1 MEKAVFLMKSI
12 LIGDP
17 AMCKH
22 AFPASVR
29 AQLGAWTQ
37 LPDAPVTR
45 EEILAQPDLYRD
57 TELIFSTWDMPHF
70 TREELQECFPA
81 LRAVFYAA
89 GSVQHFAREF
99 LAAGAHVFSAWAANA
114 IPVAEYAAAQI
125 LLANKGFHYAVRASR
140 SPEGRHR
147 ALERFWQMPG
157 SFDTPVGILGAG
169 MVGRS
174 LIGLLK
180 QHRLDL
186 CVYDPFLSDEAA
198 ASLGVRKLPL
208 EELFSTCQVV
218 SNHIADLPETVGLLN
233 YALFSRMRRNA
244 TFLNT
249 GRGAQVVEQDLIRV
263 LHERPDLTAILDVT
277 ASKVSLPSLIAE
289 NSPMFRAAD
298 GIPRPL
304 NGRRRRESSA
314 AIPMENSAPKTL
326 SHANSLLRS
335 SIAMQARQRA
345 LMSVHPPR

>member
-1 MEKAVFLMKSI
+1 MKSI

-29 AQLGAWTQ
+29 AQLAAWTQ
-37 LPDAPVTR
+37 LPDAPAAK
-45 EEILAQPDLYRD
+45 EDILAQPDLYRD

-70 TREELQECFPA
+70 TREELQACFPA

-99 LAAGAHVFSAWAANA
+99 LSAGVHVFSAWAANA

-125 LLANKGFHYAVRASR
+125 LLANKGFHYAARVSR

-174 LIGLLK
+174 VIGLLK

-218 SNHIADLPETVGLLN
+218 SNHIADLPETVGMLN

-249 GRGAQVVEQDLIRV
+249 GRGAQVVEQDLIRA

-277 ASKVSLPSLIAE
+277 MPEPPEAGSLLYT
-289 NSPMFRAAD
+289 
-298 GIPRPL
+298 
-304 NGRRRRESSA
+304 
-314 AIPMENSAPKTL
+314 MENVFLTPHIAGSFGDEIARMGEYVVEECTHFMQHEPCRYEITEQMLKTM
-326 SHANSLLRS
+326 A
-335 SIAMQARQRA
+335 
-345 LMSVHPPR
+345 

>member
-1 MEKAVFLMKSI
+1 MGKAVFLMKSI

-37 LPDAPVTR
+37 LPDAPVTK

-57 TELIFSTWDMPHF
+57 TKLIFSTWDMPHF

-125 LLANKGFHYAVRASR
+125 LLANKGFHYAARVSR

-157 SFDTPVGILGAG
+157 SFDTSVGILGAG

-218 SNHIADLPETVGLLN
+218 SNHIADLPETVGMLN

-277 ASKVSLPSLIAE
+277 MPEPPEAGSLLYT
-289 NSPMFRAAD
+289 
-298 GIPRPL
+298 
-304 NGRRRRESSA
+304 
-314 AIPMENSAPKTL
+314 MENVFLTPHIAGSFGDEIARMGEYVVEECTHFMQHEPCRYEITEQMLKTM
-326 SHANSLLRS
+326 A
-335 SIAMQARQRA
+335 
-345 LMSVHPPR
+345 

>member
-1 MEKAVFLMKSI
+1 MGKAVFLMKSI

-37 LPDAPVTR
+37 LPDAPVTK

-125 LLANKGFHYAVRASR
+125 LLANKGFHYAARVSR

-218 SNHIADLPETVGLLN
+218 SNHIADLPETVGMLN

-277 ASKVSLPSLIAE
+277 MPEPPEAGSLLYT
-289 NSPMFRAAD
+289 
-298 GIPRPL
+298 
-304 NGRRRRESSA
+304 
-314 AIPMENSAPKTL
+314 MENVFLTPHIAGSFGDEIARMGEYVVEECTHFMQHEPCRYEITEQMLKTM
-326 SHANSLLRS
+326 A
-335 SIAMQARQRA
+335 
-345 LMSVHPPR
+345 

>member
-1 MEKAVFLMKSI
+1 MGKAVFLMKSI

-29 AQLGAWTQ
+29 AQLTAWTQ
-37 LPDAPVTR
+37 LPDVPVTR

-125 LLANKGFHYAVRASR
+125 LLANKGFHYAARVSR

-157 SFDTPVGILGAG
+157 SFDTSVGILGAG

-218 SNHIADLPETVGLLN
+218 SNHIADLPETVGMLN

-277 ASKVSLPSLIAE
+277 MPEPPEAGSLLYT
-289 NSPMFRAAD
+289 
-298 GIPRPL
+298 
-304 NGRRRRESSA
+304 
-314 AIPMENSAPKTL
+314 MENVFLTPHIAGSFGDEIARMGEYVVEECTHFMQHEPCRYEITEQMLKTM
-326 SHANSLLRS
+326 A
-335 SIAMQARQRA
+335 
-345 LMSVHPPR
+345 

>member
-125 LLANKGFHYAVRASR
+125 LLANKGFHYAARVSR

-157 SFDTPVGILGAG
+157 SFDTSVGILGAG

-249 GRGAQVVEQDLIRV
+249 GRGAQVVEQDLIRA

-277 ASKVSLPSLIAE
+277 MPEPPEAGSLLYT
-289 NSPMFRAAD
+289 
-298 GIPRPL
+298 
-304 NGRRRRESSA
+304 
-314 AIPMENSAPKTL
+314 MENVFLTPHIAGSFGDEIARMGEYVVEECTHFMQHEPCRYEITEQMLKTM
-326 SHANSLLRS
+326 A
-335 SIAMQARQRA
+335 
-345 LMSVHPPR
+345 

>member
-1 MEKAVFLMKSI
+1 MGKAVFLMKSI

-37 LPDAPVTR
+37 LPDVPVTR

-157 SFDTPVGILGAG
+157 SFDTSVGILGAG

-208 EELFSTCQVV
+208 EELFSTC
-218 SNHIADLPETVGLLN
+218 
-233 YALFSRMRRNA
+233 
-244 TFLNT
+244 
-249 GRGAQVVEQDLIRV
+249 
-263 LHERPDLTAILDVT
+263 
-277 ASKVSLPSLIAE
+277 
-289 NSPMFRAAD
+289 
-298 GIPRPL
+298 
-304 NGRRRRESSA
+304 
-314 AIPMENSAPKTL
+314 
-326 SHANSLLRS
+326 
-335 SIAMQARQRA
+335 
-345 LMSVHPPR
+345 

>member
-1 MEKAVFLMKSI
+1 MGKAVFLMKSI

-29 AQLGAWTQ
+29 TQLTAWTQ
-37 LPDAPVTR
+37 LPDAPVIK
-45 EEILAQPDLYRD
+45 EEILAQPNLYRD
-57 TELIFSTWDMPHF
+57 TELLFSTWDMPHF
-70 TREELQECFPA
+70 TREEIQTCFPA

-99 LAAGAHVFSAWAANA
+99 LSAGVHVFSAWAANA

-125 LLANKGFHYAVRASR
+125 LLANKGFHYASRVSR

-218 SNHIADLPETVGLLN
+218 SNHIADLPETVGMLN

-249 GRGAQVVEQDLIRV
+249 GRGAQVVEQDLIRA

-277 ASKVSLPSLIAE
+277 MPEPPEAGSLLYT
-289 NSPMFRAAD
+289 
-298 GIPRPL
+298 
-304 NGRRRRESSA
+304 
-314 AIPMENSAPKTL
+314 MENVFLTPHIAGSFGDEIARMGEYMAEECTHFMQHESCRYEITEQMLKTM
-326 SHANSLLRS
+326 A
-335 SIAMQARQRA
+335 
-345 LMSVHPPR
+345 

>member
-37 LPDAPVTR
+37 LPDVPVTR
-45 EEILAQPDLYRD
+45 EEILAQPNLYRD

-70 TREELQECFPA
+70 TREELQKCFPA

-125 LLANKGFHYAVRASR
+125 LLANKGFHYAARASR
-140 SPEGRHR
+140 SPEGRYR

-218 SNHIADLPETVGLLN
+218 SNHIADLPETVGMLN

-277 ASKVSLPSLIAE
+277 MPEPPEAGSLLYT
-289 NSPMFRAAD
+289 
-298 GIPRPL
+298 
-304 NGRRRRESSA
+304 
-314 AIPMENSAPKTL
+314 MENVFLTPHIAGSFGDEIARMGEYVVEECTHFMQHEPCRYEITEQMLKTM
-326 SHANSLLRS
+326 A
-335 SIAMQARQRA
+335 
-345 LMSVHPPR
+345 

>member
-1 MEKAVFLMKSI
+1 MGKAVFLMKSI

-37 LPDAPVTR
+37 LPDVPVTR
-45 EEILAQPDLYRD
+45 EEILAQPNLYRD

-125 LLANKGFHYAVRASR
+125 LLANKGFHYAARVSR

-157 SFDTPVGILGAG
+157 SFDTSVGILGAG

-218 SNHIADLPETVGLLN
+218 SNHIADLPETVGMLN

-277 ASKVSLPSLIAE
+277 MPEPPEAGSLLYT
-289 NSPMFRAAD
+289 
-298 GIPRPL
+298 
-304 NGRRRRESSA
+304 
-314 AIPMENSAPKTL
+314 MENVFLTPHIAGSFGDEIARMGEYVVEECTHFMQHEPCRYEITEQMLKTM
-326 SHANSLLRS
+326 A
-335 SIAMQARQRA
+335 
-345 LMSVHPPR
+345 

>member
-1 MEKAVFLMKSI
+1 M
-12 LIGDP
+12 
-17 AMCKH
+17 
-22 AFPASVR
+22 
-29 AQLGAWTQ
+29 
-37 LPDAPVTR
+37 
-45 EEILAQPDLYRD
+45 
-57 TELIFSTWDMPHF
+57 
-70 TREELQECFPA
+70 
-81 LRAVFYAA
+81 
-89 GSVQHFAREF
+89 
-99 LAAGAHVFSAWAANA
+99 
-114 IPVAEYAAAQI
+114 
-125 LLANKGFHYAVRASR
+125 RASR

-218 SNHIADLPETVGLLN
+218 SNHIADLPETVGMLN
-233 YALFSRMRRNA
+233 YAHFSRMRRNA

-277 ASKVSLPSLIAE
+277 MPEPPEAG
-289 NSPMFRAAD
+289 SP
-298 GIPRPL
+298 L
-304 NGRRRRESSA
+304 YT
-314 AIPMENSAPKTL
+314 MENVFLTPHIAGSFGDEITRMGEYMAMECTHFMRHELCRYEITEQMLKTM
-326 SHANSLLRS
+326 A
-335 SIAMQARQRA
+335 
-345 LMSVHPPR
+345 

>member
-1 MEKAVFLMKSI
+1 MGKAVFLMKSI

-29 AQLGAWTQ
+29 TQLGAWTQ
-37 LPDAPVTR
+37 LPDVPVTR
-45 EEILAQPDLYRD
+45 EEILAQPNLYRD

-70 TREELQECFPA
+70 TREELQKCFPA

-125 LLANKGFHYAVRASR
+125 LLANKGFHYAARVSR

-157 SFDTPVGILGAG
+157 SFDTSVGILGAG

-277 ASKVSLPSLIAE
+277 MPEPPEAGSLLYT
-289 NSPMFRAAD
+289 
-298 GIPRPL
+298 
-304 NGRRRRESSA
+304 
-314 AIPMENSAPKTL
+314 MENVFLTPHIAGSFGDEIARMGEYVVEECTHFMQHEPCRYEITEQMLKTM
-326 SHANSLLRS
+326 A
-335 SIAMQARQRA
+335 
-345 LMSVHPPR
+345 

>member
-1 MEKAVFLMKSI
+1 MGKAVFLMKSI

-29 AQLGAWTQ
+29 TQLGAWTQ
-37 LPDAPVTR
+37 LPDAPVTK

-70 TREELQECFPA
+70 TREELQKCFPA

-89 GSVQHFAREF
+89 GSVQHFAWEF

-125 LLANKGFHYAVRASR
+125 LLANKGFHYAARVSR

-157 SFDTPVGILGAG
+157 SFDTSVGILGAG

-249 GRGAQVVEQDLIRV
+249 GRGAQVVEQDLIRA

-277 ASKVSLPSLIAE
+277 MPEPPEAGSLLYT
-289 NSPMFRAAD
+289 
-298 GIPRPL
+298 
-304 NGRRRRESSA
+304 
-314 AIPMENSAPKTL
+314 MENVFLTPHIAGSFGDEIARMGEYVVEECTHFMQHEPCRYEITEQMLKTM
-326 SHANSLLRS
+326 A
-335 SIAMQARQRA
+335 
-345 LMSVHPPR
+345 

>member
-1 MEKAVFLMKSI
+1 MGKAVFLMKSI

-29 AQLGAWTQ
+29 TQLGAWTQ
-37 LPDAPVTR
+37 LPNVPVTR
-45 EEILAQPDLYRD
+45 EEILAQPNLYRD

-125 LLANKGFHYAVRASR
+125 LLANKGFHYAARVSR

-277 ASKVSLPSLIAE
+277 MPEPPEAGSLLYT
-289 NSPMFRAAD
+289 
-298 GIPRPL
+298 
-304 NGRRRRESSA
+304 
-314 AIPMENSAPKTL
+314 MENVFLTPHIAGSFGDEIARMGEYVVEECTHFMQHEPCRYEITEQMLKTM
-326 SHANSLLRS
+326 A
-335 SIAMQARQRA
+335 
-345 LMSVHPPR
+345 

>member
-1 MEKAVFLMKSI
+1 MGKAVFLMKSI

-17 AMCKH
+17 AMCKR
-22 AFPASVR
+22 AFSASVR

-37 LPDAPVTR
+37 LPDVPVTR

-125 LLANKGFHYAVRASR
+125 LLANKGFHYAARVSR

-157 SFDTPVGILGAG
+157 SFDTSVGILGAG

-218 SNHIADLPETVGLLN
+218 SNHIADLPETVGMLN

-277 ASKVSLPSLIAE
+277 MPEPPEAGSLLYT
-289 NSPMFRAAD
+289 
-298 GIPRPL
+298 
-304 NGRRRRESSA
+304 
-314 AIPMENSAPKTL
+314 MENVFLTPHIAGSFGDEIARMGEYVVEECTHFMQHEPCRYEITEQMLKTM
-326 SHANSLLRS
+326 A
-335 SIAMQARQRA
+335 
-345 LMSVHPPR
+345 

>member
-1 MEKAVFLMKSI
+1 MGKAVFLMKSI

-37 LPDAPVTR
+37 LPDAPVTK

-125 LLANKGFHYAVRASR
+125 LLANKGFHYAARVSR
-140 SPEGRHR
+140 R
-147 ALERFWQMPG
+147 
-157 SFDTPVGILGAG
+157 
-169 MVGRS
+169 
-174 LIGLLK
+174 LK
-180 QHRLDL
+180 
-186 CVYDPFLSDEAA
+186 VA
-198 ASLGVRKLPL
+198 
-208 EELFSTCQVV
+208 
-218 SNHIADLPETVGLLN
+218 
-233 YALFSRMRRNA
+233 
-244 TFLNT
+244 T
-249 GRGAQVVEQDLIRV
+249 GRWNGSGRCPAVLIRRSV
-263 LHERPDLTAILDVT
+263 FLALAWL
-277 ASKVSLPSLIAE
+277 A
-289 NSPMFRAAD
+289 
-298 GIPRPL
+298 
-304 NGRRRRESSA
+304 GR
-314 AIPMENSAPKTL
+314 
-326 SHANSLLRS
+326 
-335 SIAMQARQRA
+335 
-345 LMSVHPPR
+345 

>member
-125 LLANKGFHYAVRASR
+125 LLANKGFHYAARVSR

-157 SFDTPVGILGAG
+157 SFDTSVGILGAG

-218 SNHIADLPETVGLLN
+218 SNHIADLPETVGMLN

-277 ASKVSLPSLIAE
+277 MPEPPEAGSLLYT
-289 NSPMFRAAD
+289 
-298 GIPRPL
+298 
-304 NGRRRRESSA
+304 
-314 AIPMENSAPKTL
+314 MENVFLTPHIAGSFGDEIARMGEYVVEECTHFMQHEPCRYEITEQMLKTM
-326 SHANSLLRS
+326 A
-335 SIAMQARQRA
+335 
-345 LMSVHPPR
+345 

>member
-1 MEKAVFLMKSI
+1 MGKAVFLMKSI
-12 LIGDP
+12 LIGDS

-37 LPDAPVTR
+37 LPDVPVTR

-70 TREELQECFPA
+70 TREELQKCFPA

-125 LLANKGFHYAVRASR
+125 LLANKGFHYAARVSR

-218 SNHIADLPETVGLLN
+218 SNHIADLPETVGMLN

-249 GRGAQVVEQDLIRV
+249 GRGAQVVEQDLIRA

-277 ASKVSLPSLIAE
+277 MPEPPEAGSLLYT
-289 NSPMFRAAD
+289 
-298 GIPRPL
+298 
-304 NGRRRRESSA
+304 
-314 AIPMENSAPKTL
+314 MENVFLTPHIAGSFGDEIARMGEYVVEECTHFMQHEPCRYEITEQMLKTM
-326 SHANSLLRS
+326 A
-335 SIAMQARQRA
+335 
-345 LMSVHPPR
+345 

>member
-1 MEKAVFLMKSI
+1 MGKAVFLMKSI

-29 AQLGAWTQ
+29 AQLTAWTQ
-37 LPDAPVTR
+37 LPDAPVTK
-45 EEILAQPDLYRD
+45 EEILAQPNLYRD

-89 GSVQHFAREF
+89 GSVQHFAWEF

-125 LLANKGFHYAVRASR
+125 LLANKGFHYAARVSR

-218 SNHIADLPETVGLLN
+218 SNHIADLPETVGMLN

-249 GRGAQVVEQDLIRV
+249 GRGAQVVEQDLIRA

-277 ASKVSLPSLIAE
+277 MPEPPEAGSLLYT
-289 NSPMFRAAD
+289 
-298 GIPRPL
+298 
-304 NGRRRRESSA
+304 
-314 AIPMENSAPKTL
+314 MENVFLTPHIAGSFGDEIARMGEYVVEECTHFMQHEPCRYEITEQMLKTM
-326 SHANSLLRS
+326 A
-335 SIAMQARQRA
+335 
-345 LMSVHPPR
+345 

>member
-1 MEKAVFLMKSI
+1 MGKAVFLMKSI

-37 LPDAPVTR
+37 LPDVPVTR

-125 LLANKGFHYAVRASR
+125 LLANKGFHYAVRVSR

-157 SFDTPVGILGAG
+157 SFDTSVGILGAG

-218 SNHIADLPETVGLLN
+218 SNHIADLPETVGMLN

-249 GRGAQVVEQDLIRV
+249 GRGAQVVEQDLIRA

-277 ASKVSLPSLIAE
+277 MPEPPEAGSLLYT
-289 NSPMFRAAD
+289 
-298 GIPRPL
+298 
-304 NGRRRRESSA
+304 
-314 AIPMENSAPKTL
+314 MENVFLTPHIAGSFGDEIARMGEYVVEECTHFMQHEPCRYEITEQMLKTM
-326 SHANSLLRS
+326 A
-335 SIAMQARQRA
+335 
-345 LMSVHPPR
+345 

>member
-125 LLANKGFHYAVRASR
+125 LLANKGFHYAARVSR

-277 ASKVSLPSLIAE
+277 MPEPPEAGSLLYT
-289 NSPMFRAAD
+289 
-298 GIPRPL
+298 
-304 NGRRRRESSA
+304 
-314 AIPMENSAPKTL
+314 MENVFLTPHIAGSFGDEIARMGEYVVEECTHFMQHEPCRYEITEQMLKTM
-326 SHANSLLRS
+326 A
-335 SIAMQARQRA
+335 
-345 LMSVHPPR
+345 

>member
-1 MEKAVFLMKSI
+1 MGKAVFLMKSI

-37 LPDAPVTR
+37 LPDAPVTK

-57 TELIFSTWDMPHF
+57 TKLIFSTWDMPHF

-125 LLANKGFHYAVRASR
+125 LLANKGFHYAARVSR

-218 SNHIADLPETVGLLN
+218 SNHIADLPETVGMLN

-249 GRGAQVVEQDLIRV
+249 GRGAQVVEQDLIRA

-277 ASKVSLPSLIAE
+277 MPEPPEAGSLLYT
-289 NSPMFRAAD
+289 
-298 GIPRPL
+298 
-304 NGRRRRESSA
+304 
-314 AIPMENSAPKTL
+314 MENVFLTPHIAGSFGDEIARMGEYVVEECTHFMQHEPCRYEITEQMLKTM
-326 SHANSLLRS
+326 A
-335 SIAMQARQRA
+335 
-345 LMSVHPPR
+345 

>member
-1 MEKAVFLMKSI
+1 MGKAVFLMKSI

-37 LPDAPVTR
+37 LPDAPVTK
-45 EEILAQPDLYRD
+45 EEILAQPNLYRD

-125 LLANKGFHYAVRASR
+125 LLANKGFHYAARVSR

-157 SFDTPVGILGAG
+157 SFDTSVGILGAG

-218 SNHIADLPETVGLLN
+218 SNHIADLPETVGMLN

-277 ASKVSLPSLIAE
+277 MPEPPEAGSLLYT
-289 NSPMFRAAD
+289 
-298 GIPRPL
+298 
-304 NGRRRRESSA
+304 
-314 AIPMENSAPKTL
+314 MENVFLTPHIAGSFGDEIARMGEYVVEECTHFMQHEPCRYEITEQMLKTM
-326 SHANSLLRS
+326 A
-335 SIAMQARQRA
+335 
-345 LMSVHPPR
+345 

>member
-1 MEKAVFLMKSI
+1 MLSRAARSVLCGRLCAALCSGISGGRRARFFCLGGKRHPCRRVCRSADS
-12 LIGDP
+12 
-17 AMCKH
+17 ACKQGI
-22 AFPASVR
+22 SLCR
-29 AQLGAWTQ
+29 ARQ
-37 LPDAPVTR
+37 
-45 EEILAQPDLYRD
+45 
-57 TELIFSTWDMPHF
+57 S
-70 TREELQECFPA
+70 
-81 LRAVFYAA
+81 
-89 GSVQHFAREF
+89 
-99 LAAGAHVFSAWAANA
+99 
-114 IPVAEYAAAQI
+114 
-125 LLANKGFHYAVRASR
+125 

-218 SNHIADLPETVGLLN
+218 SNHIADLPETVGMLN

-249 GRGAQVVEQDLIRV
+249 GRGAQVVEQDLIRA

-277 ASKVSLPSLIAE
+277 MPEPPEAGSLLYT
-289 NSPMFRAAD
+289 
-298 GIPRPL
+298 
-304 NGRRRRESSA
+304 
-314 AIPMENSAPKTL
+314 MENVFLTPHIAGSFGDEIARMGEYVVEECTHFMQHEPCRYEITEQMLKTM
-326 SHANSLLRS
+326 A
-335 SIAMQARQRA
+335 
-345 LMSVHPPR
+345 

>member
-22 AFPASVR
+22 EFPASVR

-125 LLANKGFHYAVRASR
+125 LLANKGFHYAVCASR

-218 SNHIADLPETVGLLN
+218 SNHIADLPETVGMLN

-277 ASKVSLPSLIAE
+277 MPEPPEAGSLLYT
-289 NSPMFRAAD
+289 
-298 GIPRPL
+298 
-304 NGRRRRESSA
+304 
-314 AIPMENSAPKTL
+314 MENVFLTPHIAGSFGDEIARMGEYMVEECTHFMQHEPCRYEITEQMLKTM
-326 SHANSLLRS
+326 A
-335 SIAMQARQRA
+335 
-345 LMSVHPPR
+345 

>member
-1 MEKAVFLMKSI
+1 MGKAVFLMKSI

-29 AQLGAWTQ
+29 TQLAPWTQ
-37 LPDAPVTR
+37 LPDAPVIK
-45 EEILAQPDLYRD
+45 EEILAQPNLYRD

-157 SFDTPVGILGAG
+157 SFDTPVGILGVG

-180 QHRLDL
+180 QHRLEL
-186 CVYDPFLSDEAA
+186 CAYDPFLSDEAA

-218 SNHIADLPETVGLLN
+218 SNHIADLPETVGMLN

-249 GRGAQVVEQDLIRV
+249 GRGAQVVEQDLIRA
-263 LHERPDLTAILDVT
+263 LRERPDLTAILDVT
-277 ASKVSLPSLIAE
+277 MPEPPEAGSLLYT
-289 NSPMFRAAD
+289 
-298 GIPRPL
+298 
-304 NGRRRRESSA
+304 
-314 AIPMENSAPKTL
+314 MENVFLTPHIAGSFGDEIARMGEYVVEECTHFMQHEPCRYEITEQMLKTM
-326 SHANSLLRS
+326 A
-335 SIAMQARQRA
+335 
-345 LMSVHPPR
+345 

>member
-1 MEKAVFLMKSI
+1 MGKAVFLMKSI

-37 LPDAPVTR
+37 LPDAPVTK

-125 LLANKGFHYAVRASR
+125 LLANKGFHYAARVSR

-218 SNHIADLPETVGLLN
+218 SNHIADLPETVGMLN

-277 ASKVSLPSLIAE
+277 MPEPPEAGSLLYT
-289 NSPMFRAAD
+289 
-298 GIPRPL
+298 
-304 NGRRRRESSA
+304 
-314 AIPMENSAPKTL
+314 MENVFLTPHIAGSFGDEIARMGEYVVEECMHFMQHEPCRYEITEQMLKTM
-326 SHANSLLRS
+326 A
-335 SIAMQARQRA
+335 
-345 LMSVHPPR
+345 

>member
-29 AQLGAWTQ
+29 TQLGAWTQ
-37 LPDAPVTR
+37 LPDVPVTR
-45 EEILAQPDLYRD
+45 EEILAQPNLYRD

-70 TREELQECFPA
+70 TREELQKCFPA

-125 LLANKGFHYAVRASR
+125 LLANKGFHYAARVSR

-277 ASKVSLPSLIAE
+277 MPEPPEAGSLLYT
-289 NSPMFRAAD
+289 
-298 GIPRPL
+298 
-304 NGRRRRESSA
+304 
-314 AIPMENSAPKTL
+314 MENVFLTPHIAGSFGDEIARMGEYVVEECTHFMQHEPCRYEITEQMLKTM
-326 SHANSLLRS
+326 A
-335 SIAMQARQRA
+335 
-345 LMSVHPPR
+345 

>member
-1 MEKAVFLMKSI
+1 MGKAVFLMKSI

-37 LPDAPVTR
+37 LPDVPVTR

-125 LLANKGFHYAVRASR
+125 LLANKGFHYAARVSR

-157 SFDTPVGILGAG
+157 SFDTSVGILGAG

-218 SNHIADLPETVGLLN
+218 SNHIADLPETVGMLN

-277 ASKVSLPSLIAE
+277 MPEPPEAGSLLYT
-289 NSPMFRAAD
+289 
-298 GIPRPL
+298 
-304 NGRRRRESSA
+304 
-314 AIPMENSAPKTL
+314 MENVFLTPHIAGSFGDEIARMGEYVVEECTHFMQHEPCRYEITEQMLKTM
-326 SHANSLLRS
+326 A
-335 SIAMQARQRA
+335 
-345 LMSVHPPR
+345 

>member
-1 MEKAVFLMKSI
+1 MLSRA
-12 LIGDP
+12 
-17 AMCKH
+17 AR
-22 AFPASVR
+22 SVLCGRLCAALCSGISGGRR
-29 AQLGAWTQ
+29 A
-37 LPDAPVTR
+37 R
-45 EEILAQPDLYRD
+45 
-57 TELIFSTWDMPHF
+57 
-70 TREELQECFPA
+70 
-81 LRAVFYAA
+81 
-89 GSVQHFAREF
+89 
-99 LAAGAHVFSAWAANA
+99 FSAWAANA

-218 SNHIADLPETVGLLN
+218 SNHIADLPETVGMLN

-277 ASKVSLPSLIAE
+277 MPEPPEAGSLLYT
-289 NSPMFRAAD
+289 
-298 GIPRPL
+298 
-304 NGRRRRESSA
+304 
-314 AIPMENSAPKTL
+314 MENVFLTPHIAGSFGDEIARMGEYVVEECTHFMQHEPCRYEITEQMLKTM
-326 SHANSLLRS
+326 A
-335 SIAMQARQRA
+335 
-345 LMSVHPPR
+345 

>member
-1 MEKAVFLMKSI
+1 MGKAVFLMKSI

-37 LPDAPVTR
+37 LPDAPVTK

-125 LLANKGFHYAVRASR
+125 LLANKGFHYAARVSR

-157 SFDTPVGILGAG
+157 SFDTSVGILGAG

-218 SNHIADLPETVGLLN
+218 SNHIADLPETVGMLN

-277 ASKVSLPSLIAE
+277 MPEPPEAGSLLYT
-289 NSPMFRAAD
+289 
-298 GIPRPL
+298 
-304 NGRRRRESSA
+304 
-314 AIPMENSAPKTL
+314 MENVFLTPHIAGSFGDEIARMGEYVVEECTHFMQHEPCRYEITEQMLKTM
-326 SHANSLLRS
+326 A
-335 SIAMQARQRA
+335 
-345 LMSVHPPR
+345 

>member
-1 MEKAVFLMKSI
+1 MGKAVFLMKSI

-37 LPDAPVTR
+37 LPNVPVTR

-125 LLANKGFHYAVRASR
+125 LLANKGFYYAVRASR
-140 SPEGRHR
+140 SPEGRYR

-218 SNHIADLPETVGLLN
+218 SNHIADLPETVGMLN

-277 ASKVSLPSLIAE
+277 MPEPPEAGSLLYT
-289 NSPMFRAAD
+289 
-298 GIPRPL
+298 
-304 NGRRRRESSA
+304 
-314 AIPMENSAPKTL
+314 MENVFLTPHIAGSFGDEIARMGEYVVEECTHFMQHEPCRYEITEQMLKTM
-326 SHANSLLRS
+326 A
-335 SIAMQARQRA
+335 
-345 LMSVHPPR
+345 

>member
-1 MEKAVFLMKSI
+1 MGKTVFLMKSI

-125 LLANKGFHYAVRASR
+125 LLANKGFHYAARVSR

-277 ASKVSLPSLIAE
+277 MPEPPEAGSLLYT
-289 NSPMFRAAD
+289 
-298 GIPRPL
+298 
-304 NGRRRRESSA
+304 
-314 AIPMENSAPKTL
+314 MENVFLTPHIAGSFGDEIARMGEYVVEECTHFMQHEPCRYEITEQMLKTM
-326 SHANSLLRS
+326 A
-335 SIAMQARQRA
+335 
-345 LMSVHPPR
+345 